1 MMAMWLPVCTAK
13 YVSVTVLPCGEACID
28 IYIHCS
34 DVCICTVKLRT
45 GDVHVYTAIYILCT
59 HAFVQVTYYVYHYSD
74 ACCLLLIIV
83 ILRARHNIISPP
95 WRDGLH
101 DKINSH

>member
-13 YVSVTVLPCGEACID
+13 YVSITVLPACIY
-28 IYIHCS
+28 IYIYIYIYTHCG

-59 HAFVQVTYYVYHYSD
+59 HAFVQVTYIHICMMCAV
-74 ACCLLLIIV
+74 CF
-83 ILRARHNIISPP
+83 
-95 WRDGLH
+95 
-101 DKINSH
+101 